1 MAESA
6 RGKIKRALFSHWLPE
21 RVRQAHLTRPGFPRW
36 SRENKLSFGAHDKS
50 FNDQAWSFFG
60 VVIDL
65 AFVLVNK
72 KAKKNLANQY
82 PAILTSR
89 SVNNARIY

>member
-1 MAESA
+1 M
-6 RGKIKRALFSHWLPE
+6 
-21 RVRQAHLTRPGFPRW
+21 T
-36 SRENKLSFGAHDKS
+36 KLG
-50 FNDQAWSFFG
+50 SFFG

-89 SVNNARIY
+89 SVNNAHIY

>member
-1 MAESA
+1 M
-6 RGKIKRALFSHWLPE
+6 
-21 RVRQAHLTRPGFPRW
+21 T
-36 SRENKLSFGAHDKS
+36 KLGR
-50 FNDQAWSFFG
+50 FFG

-89 SVNNARIY
+89 SVNNAHIY

>member
-1 MAESA
+1 M
-6 RGKIKRALFSHWLPE
+6 
-21 RVRQAHLTRPGFPRW
+21 T
-36 SRENKLSFGAHDKS
+36 KLG
-50 FNDQAWSFFG
+50 SFFG

-89 SVNNARIY
+89 SVNNAHIYWRMK